1 MTYLIH
7 EVFHCRRGMVPE
19 VLKDIKAVNQMLT
32 SYSLIKNGK
41 IYLDF
46 SDRMDT
52 IVYDHETDSLD
63 QYFAGE
69 RGAYVDPAPD
79 FRALADRVNGN
90 TVSGSR
96 QIFEVV
102 EL

>member
-19 VLKDIKAVNQMLT
+19 VLQDIKTVNQFLT
-32 SYSLIKNGK
+32 SYGLIKNGK

-52 IVYDHETDSLD
+52 IVYDCETDSLD
-63 QYFAGE
+63 QYFAAE
-69 RGAYVDPAPD
+69 RAAYVEPSPE

-90 TVSGSR
+90 TASGSR

>member
-19 VLKDIKAVNQMLT
+19 VLKDLKTVNQFLT
-32 SYSLIKNGK
+32 SHGLTKNGK
-41 IYLDF
+41 IGLDF

-52 IVYDHETDSLD
+52 IVFDSETDSLD
-63 QYFAGE
+63 KYFGAE
-69 RGAYVDPAPD
+69 RAAYVNPSPE
-79 FRALADRVNGN
+79 FRALADRVNSN